1 MSYDNLKA
9 GNNVI
14 FNVKTTVIKSS
25 FIGVTVEGTVTAA
38 IAQQIAD
45 VKSLHLQVKPYI
57 QGLPSNYDDYSY
69 VIVQMP
75 NGKREVIGLPW
86 IVETSIQI
94 YSKRSYQ
101 LILDEIEPE
110 QIEIIRNTL
119 VNRGVKI
126 RTFTEYHS

>member
-25 FIGVTVEGTVTAA
+25 FYGVTVEA
-38 IAQQIAD
+38 IATASIAQKIKD

-57 QGLPSNYDDYSY
+57 SGLQNNYDDYSY
-69 VIVQMP
+69 VIVRMP
-75 NGKREVIGLPW
+75 NGDTEDIGLPW

-94 YSKRSYQ
+94 SSKRNYQ
-101 LILDEIEPE
+101 LILDDIEPE

-126 RTFTEYHS
+126 RSFTEYH

>member
-25 FIGVTVEGTVTAA
+25 FYGVTVEA
-38 IAQQIAD
+38 IATASIAQKIKD

-57 QGLPSNYDDYSY
+57 SGLPNNYDDYSY
-69 VIVQMP
+69 VIVRMP
-75 NGKREVIGLPW
+75 NGDTEVIGLPW

-94 YSKRSYQ
+94 SSKRNYQ
-101 LILDEIEPE
+101 LILDDIEPE

-126 RTFTEYHS
+126 RSFTEYHQ

>member
-25 FIGVTVEGTVTAA
+25 FYGVTVEA
-38 IAQQIAD
+38 IATASIAQKIKD

-57 QGLPSNYDDYSY
+57 SGLPNNYDDYSY
-69 VIVQMP
+69 VIIRMP
-75 NGKREVIGLPW
+75 NGDTEVIGLPW

-94 YSKRSYQ
+94 SSKRNYQ
-101 LILDEIEPE
+101 LILDDIEPE

-126 RTFTEYHS
+126 RSFTEHH

>member
-25 FIGVTVEGTVTAA
+25 FYGVTVEA
-38 IAQQIAD
+38 IATASIAQKIKD

-57 QGLPSNYDDYSY
+57 SGLPNNYDDYSY
-69 VIVQMP
+69 VIVRMP
-75 NGKREVIGLPW
+75 NGDTEVIGLPW

-94 YSKRSYQ
+94 SSKRNYQ
-101 LILDEIEPE
+101 LILDDIEPE
-110 QIEIIRNTL
+110 QVEIIRNTL

-126 RTFTEYHS
+126 RSFTEYH

>member
-25 FIGVTVEGTVTAA
+25 FYGVTVEA
-38 IAQQIAD
+38 IATASIAQKIKD

-57 QGLPSNYDDYSY
+57 SGLPNNYDDYSY
-69 VIVQMP
+69 VIVRMP
-75 NGKREVIGLPW
+75 NGDTEVIGLPW

-94 YSKRSYQ
+94 SSKRNYQ
-101 LILDEIEPE
+101 LILDDIEPE
-110 QIEIIRNTL
+110 QVEIIRNTL

-126 RTFTEYHS
+126 RSFTEYHQ

>member
-25 FIGVTVEGTVTAA
+25 FYGVTVEA
-38 IAQQIAD
+38 IATASIAQKIKD

-57 QGLPSNYDDYSY
+57 SGLPNNYDDYSY
-69 VIVQMP
+69 VIVRMP
-75 NGKREVIGLPW
+75 NGDTEVIGLPW

-94 YSKRSYQ
+94 SSKRNYQ
-101 LILDEIEPE
+101 LILDDIEPE
-110 QIEIIRNTL
+110 QVEIIRNAL

-126 RTFTEYHS
+126 RSFTEYH

>member
-94 YSKRSYQ
+94 SSKRSYQ

>member
-25 FIGVTVEGTVTAA
+25 FYGVTVEA
-38 IAQQIAD
+38 IATASIAQKIKD

-57 QGLPSNYDDYSY
+57 SGLPNNYDDYSY
-69 VIVQMP
+69 VIVRMP
-75 NGKREVIGLPW
+75 NGDTEVIGLPW

-94 YSKRSYQ
+94 SSKRNYQ
-101 LILDEIEPE
+101 LILDDIEPE
-110 QIEIIRNTL
+110 QVQIIRNTL

-126 RTFTEYHS
+126 RSFTEHH

>member
-25 FIGVTVEGTVTAA
+25 FYGVTVEA
-38 IAQQIAD
+38 IATASIAQKIKD

-57 QGLPSNYDDYSY
+57 SGLPNNYDDYSY
-69 VIVQMP
+69 VIVRMP
-75 NGKREVIGLPW
+75 NGDTEVIGLPW

-94 YSKRSYQ
+94 SSKRNYQ
-101 LILDEIEPE
+101 LILDDIEPE

-126 RTFTEYHS
+126 RSFTEYH

>member
-25 FIGVTVEGTVTAA
+25 FYGVTVEA
-38 IAQQIAD
+38 IATASIAQKIKD

-57 QGLPSNYDDYSY
+57 SGLPNNYDDYSY
-69 VIVQMP
+69 VIVRMP
-75 NGKREVIGLPW
+75 NGDTEVIGLPW

-94 YSKRSYQ
+94 SSKRNYQ
-101 LILDEIEPE
+101 LILDNIEPE

-126 RTFTEYHS
+126 RSFTEHH

>member
-25 FIGVTVEGTVTAA
+25 FYGVTVEA
-38 IAQQIAD
+38 IATASIAQKIKD

-57 QGLPSNYDDYSY
+57 SGLPNNYDDYSY
-69 VIVQMP
+69 VIVRMP
-75 NGKREVIGLPW
+75 NGDTEVIGLPW

-94 YSKRSYQ
+94 SSKRNYQ
-101 LILDEIEPE
+101 LILDDIEPE
-110 QIEIIRNTL
+110 QVEIIRNAL

-126 RTFTEYHS
+126 RSFTEYHQ

>member
-25 FIGVTVEGTVTAA
+25 FYGETVEA
-38 IAQQIAD
+38 IATASIAHKIKD
-45 VKSLHLQVKPYI
+45 VKSLHLQFKPYI
-57 QGLPSNYDDYSY
+57 SGLPNNYDDYSY
-69 VIVQMP
+69 VIVRMP
-75 NGKREVIGLPW
+75 NGDTEVIGLPW

-94 YSKRSYQ
+94 SSKRNYQ
-101 LILDEIEPE
+101 LILDDIEPE

-126 RTFTEYHS
+126 RSFTEYH

>member
-25 FIGVTVEGTVTAA
+25 FYGVTVEA
-38 IAQQIAD
+38 IATASIAQKIKD

-57 QGLPSNYDDYSY
+57 SGLPNNYDDYSY
-69 VIVQMP
+69 VIVRMP
-75 NGKREVIGLPW
+75 NGDTEVIGLPW

-94 YSKRSYQ
+94 SSKRNYQ
-101 LILDEIEPE
+101 LILDDIEPE
-110 QIEIIRNTL
+110 QVEIIRNTL

-126 RTFTEYHS
+126 RSFAEYH

>member
-25 FIGVTVEGTVTAA
+25 FYGVTVEA
-38 IAQQIAD
+38 IATASIAQKIKD

-57 QGLPSNYDDYSY
+57 SGLPNNYDDYSY
-69 VIVQMP
+69 VIVRMP
-75 NGKREVIGLPW
+75 NGDTEVIGLPW

-94 YSKRSYQ
+94 SSKRNYQ
-101 LILDEIEPE
+101 LILDDIEPE

-126 RTFTEYHS
+126 RSFTEHH

>member
-1 MSYDNLKA
+1 
-9 GNNVI
+9 
-14 FNVKTTVIKSS
+14 VKTTVIKSS

-94 YSKRSYQ
+94 SSKRSYQ